1 MIPKEGG
8 QNMSI
13 KTKALIQIIIGILL
27 LLLIFW
33 IPEFGVIVLIAGGIW
48 YLYTKVRRMK
58 L

>member
-1 MIPKEGG
+1 
-8 QNMSI
+8 MSI
-13 KTKALIQIIIGILL
+13 KTKALIQMIIGILL

-48 YLYTKVRRMK
+48 CLYTKVRRMK

>member
-1 MIPKEGG
+1 M
-8 QNMSI
+8 NI
-13 KTKALIQIIIGILL
+13 KTKALIQTIIGILL

-48 YLYTKVRRMK
+48 YLYKKVRRIK